1 MFSGTHHVGIHVH
14 DLDRML
20 RFYREAFGFEVVGE
34 RFHFNDNP
42 AIEVITTTAEVEVV
56 GVMLRAGNLYLEV
69 FEFRHPAPV
78 SGEPKRPQDK
88 GYTHFCIETTDIE
101 ATMPRL
107 RAAGMDF
114 RGREPVD
121 CGTIKTLYGWD
132 PEGNIIEIQQ
142 CTAASGMRLLDLDTT
157 RQHAQ

>member
-20 RFYREAFGFEVVGE
+20 RFYREAFGFEVLGE

-142 CTAASGMRLLDLDTT
+142 CTAASGMRLLDLGTT